1 MNIYIHIKSF
11 ICIYIYVPAILLW
24 TNNEGVLVGF
34 DPSPNGVI
42 WCLCMVFGCH
52 KSNSC
57 DDQMAIVTSGISG
70 ANLAMFFSVYISTE

>member
-1 MNIYIHIKSF
+1 M
-11 ICIYIYVPAILLW
+11 
-24 TNNEGVLVGF
+24 GF

-57 DDQMAIVTSGISG
+57 DDQMAIVTSEFQELKMELLYHILGHGNCRDIP
-70 ANLAMFFSVYISTE
+70 